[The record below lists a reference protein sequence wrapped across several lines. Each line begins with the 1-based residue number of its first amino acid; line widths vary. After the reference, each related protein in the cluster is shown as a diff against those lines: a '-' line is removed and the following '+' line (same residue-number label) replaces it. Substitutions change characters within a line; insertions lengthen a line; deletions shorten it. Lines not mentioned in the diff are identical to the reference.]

1 MYLLFQSHAYL
12 SINPRSGPHSRHG
25 NPPPGCGCSG
35 SAAPPLSQLNHDKAA
50 RLEDSYLDSARPET
64 IREVRLNWLTR
75 ETSPQAISRSSL
87 QWIGSPAGRA
97 LGSGQASRLS
107 QMGRIGG
114 RGDVLVSLVFPL
126 TKDSRAARRFVL
138 ADFTALKNTTSLTFS
153 WMFHQ
158 VFQLSISCNPS
169 LHSNLVL
176 TDNVGTSMTCK
187 LDRMN
192 LGWFNW
198 KSAAGLPGPAFVCG
212 LGRPISHAEYIK
224 NIHL

>member
-1 MYLLFQSHAYL
+1 MFRFSRSAAVTAQPWQSRQIGGQL
-12 SINPRSGPHSRHG
+12 SGPG
-25 NPPPGCGCSG
+25 
-35 SAAPPLSQLNHDKAA
+35 D
-50 RLEDSYLDSARPET
+50 
-64 IREVRLNWLTR
+64 TR
-75 ETSPQAISRSSL
+75 DDTRGRAKLAHQRDEPSPQAISRSSL

-97 LGSGQASRLS
+97 LGSGQDSRLS

-114 RGDVLVSLVFPL
+114 RGDVPASLAFPL

-158 VFQLSISCNPS
+158 VLQPSISCNPS
-169 LHSNLVL
+169 FNSNLAC

-192 LGWFNW
+192 LDWFNW
-198 KSAAGLPGPAFVCG
+198 NVTWLESAAGLPTPVFVCG
-212 LGRPISHAEYIK
+212 LGRSTSHAEYIK
-224 NIHL
+224 NSHL